1 MYDYILFWLS
11 EFIAGLIVI
20 VGALVVT
27 GIFLV
32 LYAGYKKLT
41 GE

>member
-11 EFIAGLIVI
+11 SWVADLIV
-20 VGALVVT
+20 VLGFLWVT
-27 GIFLV
+27 GIFVV